1 MKTLRFIV
9 ICAAPLLVG
18 EAWAQDQPASTVT
31 SSTTQDVGGTSGA
44 TTSESGSPLKMT
56 QPSTY
61 QTPMNEPMSG
71 EDSRAFGAIY
81 HGH

>member
-9 ICAAPLLVG
+9 ICAAPLLLG
-18 EAWAQDQPASTVT
+18 EAWAQDKPVSTGT
-31 SSTTQDVGGTSGA
+31 PSTAQDVGGTSGTA
-44 TTSESGSPLKMT
+44 TSESGSTPKMT
-56 QPSTY
+56 QPSIH

-71 EDSRAFGAIY
+71 EDSRAFGALY